1 MFELAMLATVVSFL
15 LDLNPLIEGVADG
28 FDLLFDFVV
37 ELFPIIILLGIV
49 GILFI
54 AFRFTQRGKG

>member
-1 MFELAMLATVVSFL
+1 MFQIWLASIVSYFA

-54 AFRFTQRGKG
+54 AFRFTQRGNG

>member
-1 MFELAMLATVVSFL
+1 MAMFQLWLASVVSYFA

-37 ELFPIIILLGIV
+37 ELFPIIILLGII

-54 AFRFTQRGKG
+54 AFRFTKK

>member
-1 MFELAMLATVVSFL
+1 MFQLALASMLAYFA

-54 AFRFTQRGKG
+54 AFRFSQRGR